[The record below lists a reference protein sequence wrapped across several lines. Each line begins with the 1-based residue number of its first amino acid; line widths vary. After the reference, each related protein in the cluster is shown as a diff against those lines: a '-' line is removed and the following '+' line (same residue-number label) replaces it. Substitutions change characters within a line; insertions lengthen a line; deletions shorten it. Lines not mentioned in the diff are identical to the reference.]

1 MLRENKLDEIFRKE
15 SIFSILINVFGA
27 SLTFFYLKVI
37 DPIPD
42 TAHSLSELSS
52 VETIIFWVT
61 VTTFMSLGIGLGNR
75 LKKKIKKWFL
85 LIERGEIMPTDVPE
99 NIRRDVLNF
108 PIYAAAIATMMW
120 GSASVFASYVTSSL
134 RIFIGLMGWGG
145 SMAITLL
152 FFVNDLLWRP
162 VLPLFFP
169 DGDFR
174 RVKAFYMPIFWKLL
188 IAFSLIG
195 ILPPTLLVYLTWQRI
210 QALLLSSNPEV
221 LLENIRILQFFVL
234 FASLTA
240 SVALTFFITRGI
252 TAPIEMVRDAMEH
265 IRKGDLDARVE
276 VLTNDE
282 VGYLGAGFNQMTAEL
297 RQKKILQNTN
307 TVLREQLRKIQML
320 ESALREQATRDPLT
334 GLFNRRYMI
343 EVLERELRR
352 AARQKT
358 KFSIVMIDLDN
369 LKVINDTYGHVEGG
383 DRSLKTLANILEEHC
398 RKEDTLCRYGGDEFI
413 AILYDTSAEA
423 AYRRALEWKEAVFA
437 QKIIIGDEVLTIAFS
452 AGIVEYPPRPIN
464 IEELLHCADQA
475 LYQAKTAGR
484 NQVVFFKDAAE
495 CGI

>member
-27 SLTFFYLKVI
+27 SFTFFYLNVI

-42 TAHSLSELSS
+42 NTAHSLSELSS
-52 VETIIFWVT
+52 VETIIFLGT
-61 VTTFMSLGIGLGNR
+61 VTAFMFLGIGLGNR

-108 PIYAAAIATMMW
+108 PIYTAAIATMMW

-169 DGDFR
+169 DGDLR
-174 RVKAFYMPIFWKLL
+174 TVKAFYMPIFWKLL
-188 IAFSLIG
+188 IAFLLIG
-195 ILPPTLLVYLTWQRI
+195 ILPPTLLVHLTWQRI

-221 LLENIRILQFFVL
+221 LLENIRILQFFIL

-240 SVALTFFITRGI
+240 SFALTFFITRGI
-252 TAPIEMVRDAMEH
+252 TAPIEMVRDAMER
-265 IRKGDLDARVE
+265 IRRGDLDARVE
-276 VLTNDE
+276 ILTNDE

-297 RQKKILQNTN
+297 RQKK
-307 TVLREQLRKIQML
+307 
-320 ESALREQATRDPLT
+320 S
-334 GLFNRRYMI
+334 Y
-343 EVLERELRR
+343 
-352 AARQKT
+352 KT
-358 KFSIVMIDLDN
+358 
-369 LKVINDTYGHVEGG
+369 
-383 DRSLKTLANILEEHC
+383 
-398 RKEDTLCRYGGDEFI
+398 
-413 AILYDTSAEA
+413 
-423 AYRRALEWKEAVFA
+423 
-437 QKIIIGDEVLTIAFS
+437 
-452 AGIVEYPPRPIN
+452 
-464 IEELLHCADQA
+464 
-475 LYQAKTAGR
+475 
-484 NQVVFFKDAAE
+484 
-495 CGI
+495 